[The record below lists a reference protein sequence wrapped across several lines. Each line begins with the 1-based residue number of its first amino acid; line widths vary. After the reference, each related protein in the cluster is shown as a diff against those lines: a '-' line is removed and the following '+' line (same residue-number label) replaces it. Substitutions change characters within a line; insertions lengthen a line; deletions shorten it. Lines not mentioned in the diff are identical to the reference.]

1 MKFISIADLKKDVST
16 VLTSPG
22 YSAISP
28 IALPKVYGTK
38 AGRGARAQISPGSSN
53 YDSVTLSAP
62 CQDNRFMGLVSKL
75 SQEVRTATTTGDIA
89 ALRQQVADHTYTP
102 DPASIAARI
111 LLLGEGQ

>member
-1 MKFISIADLKKDVST
+1 M
-16 VLTSPG
+16 LTS
-22 YSAISP
+22 ISSVGP
-28 IALPKVYGTK
+28 SKVYGTK
-38 AGRGARAQISPGSSN
+38 AGRGTRARISSGSSN

-62 CQDNRFMGLVSKL
+62 WQDNRFMDLVSKL

-102 DPASIAARI
+102 DPSSIAARI